1 MEASKDIE
9 LVVDTSKKL
18 MDEEQVKKARN
29 TLLTESW
36 VCLNGTWMPESEAY
50 IPVENRGMMYGDGLF
65 ETMVSTNGQVILL
78 NEHLNRLNNGL
89 DYLGIDLQSS
99 REEWR
104 RLFEVGIRKN
114 GHLGTQHIMRLQC
127 WRNGGRGYTS
137 RTSKGS
143 WYLSFH
149 AMPNEFDKTNYRL
162 MSSSFTLS
170 EKAVQANFLK
180 SSNALLYVMA
190 ATEAQRKDYDDAL
203 LCNGDGYVGECSSA
217 NIFWVKDRTIY
228 TPSIISGILQGT
240 RRDAFLRELCNQSL
254 FDVQEGLFYI
264 ESLLEADVVFLTS
277 TIKGIQLVH
286 SLDAIQ
292 FGKDLDILDRVNK
305 IYQSTIL

>member
-1 MEASKDIE
+1 LEASKDIE

-18 MDEEQVKKARN
+18 MDEEQVKKARD

-78 NEHLNRLNNGL
+78 NEHLNRLNKGL

-104 RLFEVGIRKN
+104 RLFEAGIRKN

-127 WRNGGRGYTS
+127 WRNGGRGYKS

-190 ATEAQRKDYDDAL
+190 ATEAQRKNYDDAL

-217 NIFWVKDRTIY
+217 NIFWVKDQTIY

-240 RRDAFLRELCNQSL
+240 RRDALLRELCNQSL

-264 ESLLEADVVFLTS
+264 ESLFEADVVFSTS
-277 TIKGIQLVH
+277 TIKGIQHVH
-286 SLDAIQ
+286 SLDTIQ
-292 FGKDLDILDRVNK
+292 FGKDLDILDRLNK

>member
-1 MEASKDIE
+1 
-9 LVVDTSKKL
+9 
-18 MDEEQVKKARN
+18 
-29 TLLTESW
+29 
-36 VCLNGTWMPESEAY
+36 MPESEAY

-99 REEWR
+99 GRRR

-170 EKAVQANFLK
+170 EKQYRQTF
-180 SSNALLYVMA
+180 
-190 ATEAQRKDYDDAL
+190 
-203 LCNGDGYVGECSSA
+203 
-217 NIFWVKDRTIY
+217 
-228 TPSIISGILQGT
+228 
-240 RRDAFLRELCNQSL
+240 
-254 FDVQEGLFYI
+254 
-264 ESLLEADVVFLTS
+264 
-277 TIKGIQLVH
+277 
-286 SLDAIQ
+286 
-292 FGKDLDILDRVNK
+292 
-305 IYQSTIL
+305 

>member
-104 RLFEVGIRKN
+104 RLFEAGIRKN

-143 WYLSFH
+143 WFLSFH
-149 AMPNEFDKTNYRL
+149 AMPSEFDKTSYRL

-203 LCNGDGYVGECSSA
+203 LM
-217 NIFWVKDRTIY
+217 
-228 TPSIISGILQGT
+228 
-240 RRDAFLRELCNQSL
+240 
-254 FDVQEGLFYI
+254 
-264 ESLLEADVVFLTS
+264 
-277 TIKGIQLVH
+277 
-286 SLDAIQ
+286 
-292 FGKDLDILDRVNK
+292 
-305 IYQSTIL
+305 